1 MNEIS
6 QSDFNIFKA
15 KAISR
20 GKLLD
25 RFRLTMIEV
34 KDHIEDEGD
43 RVYFGSSNHA
53 EALKEVIHEMDVLR
67 WDRIIAERP
76 EIDPY
81 EECRKLR
88 LQLSAMEDYALEV
101 TKAITGLSGGGSE
114 MFSGKIGGIFKADL
128 DKCVQVIRDRHAKTH
143 DILVK
148 AVKEKNAAISASTEI
163 LACLKDA
170 RRLLSDQE
178 AIDLVYIDEVI
189 AEVEGRS

>member
-1 MNEIS
+1 MSEIS

-43 RVYFGSSNHA
+43 RVYFGSSNDA
-53 EALKEVIHEMDVLR
+53 EALKEVVQEMDALR

-88 LQLSAMEDYALEV
+88 ESLERMVNLAEARLFDLEAMAKALEQI
-101 TKAITGLSGGGSE
+101 KA
-114 MFSGKIGGIFKADL
+114 L
-128 DKCVQVIRDRHAKTH
+128 DYTRA
-143 DILVK
+143 
-148 AVKEKNAAISASTEI
+148 AVNGAAHSAH
-163 LACLKDA
+163 
-170 RRLLSDQE
+170 
-178 AIDLVYIDEVI
+178 VI
-189 AEVEGRS
+189 ASDALASYRNREGNGNG

>member
-53 EALKEVIHEMDVLR
+53 EALKEVIHEMDALR
-67 WDRIIAERP
+67 WERIIAERP

-88 LQLSAMEDYALEV
+88 IRTETAVVALKEAREAFCGMAEWLLHADENEISNQAS
-101 TKAITGLSGGGSE
+101 KAL
-114 MFSGKIGGIFKADL
+114 FADCQRQRLEL
-128 DKCVQVIRDRHAKTH
+128 DAVILKT
-143 DILVK
+143 
-148 AVKEKNAAISASTEI
+148 
-163 LACLKDA
+163 
-170 RRLLSDQE
+170 
-178 AIDLVYIDEVI
+178 
-189 AEVEGRS
+189 EGQS